1 MNRLLVI
8 CIGLALLVGCGPK
21 VEMLAEPVS
30 ISGKLTGGGTPIGNV
45 VLTLQPIEIG
55 HPVLLQVGGDG
66 SFAGKAIPG
75 KYVYFVTEKEDDPG
89 AIEKV
94 AAKFRDADMARTVVV
109 VADQPTVDI
118 ALD

>member
-1 MNRLLVI
+1 MVV

-21 VEMLAEPVS
+21 VEMLAEPVA
-30 ISGKLTGGGTPIGNV
+30 ISGKLTGAGAPIGNV

-55 HPVLLQVGGDG
+55 HPVIMQVGGDG
-66 SFAGKAIPG
+66 SFTGNAIPG
-75 KYVYFVTEKEDDPG
+75 KYVYFISEREDDPG

-94 AAKFRDADMARTVVV
+94 AAKFREADMDRSVVV
-109 VADQPTVDI
+109 AADQPTVDL